1 MVSSELEV
9 LSLERPLSANG
20 SNYRAIDY
28 LEFYVG
34 NAKQAAHFYRTAF
47 GFTPIAYA
55 GLETGVRDRVSYVL
69 QQRNVRIVLTSAL
82 TPDGPIAEH
91 VRQHGDGVKDIAF
104 NVTDTVE
111 TFEAAVGN
119 GAWPIMEPTVI
130 EARDNLFVKAAIGAY
145 GDTIHSFIQRDKRDG
160 VFLPGYETITNPP
173 AVVETGLSAID
184 HVAIS
189 VEKGQLANW
198 VSFYCDVLGFHE
210 SHEENVQTEYSAM
223 NSKVVQNPTG
233 LIKFPMMEPAD
244 GGRRKS
250 QIEEYLNSY
259 GGPGAQHIALLS
271 GDIIETVRA
280 LRANGI
286 EFLRAP
292 DSYYEMLEERI
303 GELPEDLN
311 RLREFNILVDRDHWG
326 YLLQVFSLPLQSRP
340 TVFME
345 VIQRKGARGFGG
357 GNIKALFKALEREQ
371 ARRGNL

>member
-20 SNYRAIDY
+20 SNYRVIDY

-69 QQRNVRIVLTSAL
+69 QQKDIRFVLTSAL
-82 TPDGPIAEH
+82 SPDGPIAEH
-91 VRQHGDGVKDIAF
+91 VRLHGDGVKDIAF
-104 NVTDTVE
+104 NVTETVE
-111 TFEAAVGN
+111 TFEIAVSR

-130 EARDNLFVKAAIGAY
+130 EARDNMFVKATIGAY
-145 GDTIHSFIQRDKRDG
+145 GDTVHSLIQRDKRDG
-160 VFLPGYETITNPP
+160 AFLPGYEPITNHPQ
-173 AVVETGLSAID
+173 VIETGLSAID

-189 VEKGQLANW
+189 VEKGQLSQW

-244 GGRRKS
+244 GGRRTS

-259 GGPGAQHIALLS
+259 GGPGTQHIAFLS
-271 GDIIETVRA
+271 ENIVETVRA

-303 GELPEDLN
+303 GGINEDIDK
-311 RLREFNILVDRDHWG
+311 LREFNILVDRDRWG
-326 YLLQVFSLPLQSRP
+326 YLMQVFSLPLQSRP